1 MKIVFFVGWLLVTS
15 CWDCQQ
21 KRNLFSKLCPSEF
34 VHPYL
39 PPIWPFAMECYNR
52 LIPANFG
59 QRQITSCVLTQL
71 KINSFQRF
79 KSTKQIIW
87 ELIWGK
93 FGILEKDCFLL
104 NGVTCSHQVKWERS
118 QEMKIGRIL
127 SEECLKGKARK
138 LLNAQKGKK
147 NFKMPKG
154 QKKTLKC

>member
-1 MKIVFFVGWLLVTS
+1 MLGWYILVIFCSTPPLPPVIICHHSSSFGLPPPSPSGDDVICEQPLTS

-21 KRNLFSKLCPSEF
+21 NRNLFSKLCPSEF

-79 KSTKQIIW
+79 DSTKQIIW
-87 ELIWGK
+87 ELIWVRDSRK
-93 FGILEKDCFLL
+93 RLFP
-104 NGVTCSHQVKWERS
+104 S
-118 QEMKIGRIL
+118 QRCHL
-127 SEECLKGKARK
+127 QPSS
-138 LLNAQKGKK
+138 
-147 NFKMPKG
+147 
-154 QKKTLKC
+154 